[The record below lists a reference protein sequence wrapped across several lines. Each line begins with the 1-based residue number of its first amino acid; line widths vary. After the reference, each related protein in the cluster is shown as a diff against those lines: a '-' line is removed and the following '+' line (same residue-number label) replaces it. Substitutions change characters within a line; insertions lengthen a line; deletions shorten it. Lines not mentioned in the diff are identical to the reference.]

1 MAEIGHFGTQLVFV
15 TSDKRILTFSDM
27 TQKIGARWSKHVII
41 GSKPHKEF
49 NGPDDRK
56 ATFKMTFDAL
66 YGVRPREMLERLER
80 MVEEGA
86 VEYLVIGGR
95 KIGDNRF
102 FIQNISEAWGTIYN
116 RGELERATVTV
127 TMEEYR

>member
-1 MAEIGHFGTQLVFV
+1 
-15 TSDKRILTFSDM
+15 
-27 TQKIGARWSKHVII
+27 
-41 GSKPHKEF
+41 
-49 NGPDDRK
+49 
-56 ATFKMTFDAL
+56 
-66 YGVRPREMLERLER
+66 MLERLER